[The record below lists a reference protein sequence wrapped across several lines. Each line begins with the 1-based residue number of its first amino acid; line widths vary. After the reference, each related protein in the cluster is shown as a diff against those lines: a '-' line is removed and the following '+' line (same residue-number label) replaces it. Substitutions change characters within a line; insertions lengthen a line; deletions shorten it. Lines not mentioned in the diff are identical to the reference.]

1 MSRTNIIDGFHGDVF
16 TFARLKEEGIVGIIH
31 KATQSTTIDPR
42 YKARRKQRRDRVLWG
57 AFDLATDSDWEEE
70 VKRFLDV
77 TEPGFPKSCS
87 KAIGRHGPVTTR
99 LCRSKRYSFRLA
111 RMDLKDFIR
120 TGND

>member
-1 MSRTNIIDGFHGDVF
+1 MSKTNIIDGFHGDVF

-57 AFDLATDSDWEEE
+57 AFDFATDSDWEEE

-77 TEPGFPKSCS
+77 TEPGEDELSAWDYETPR
-87 KAIGRHGPVTTR
+87 AGQ
-99 LCRSKRYSFRLA
+99 
-111 RMDLKDFIR
+111 
-120 TGND
+120 GNAMSLSR